1 MDRDG
6 MARTRGWFAGIVLV
20 PLLIAYF
27 RVPYTPLAAEA
38 PIAILALFVPF
49 LLPVPVYY
57 LAVRGRKWTIACGAI
72 LVAFVALPWTMMLLN
87 IEPWPLYLA
96 LGVLTTW
103 LSVLLGAAVT
113 GYKAAARRLRKADLA
128 A

>member
-1 MDRDG
+1 
-6 MARTRGWFAGIVLV
+6 MARTRAWFAGIVLL
-20 PLLIAYF
+20 PPLIAYF
-27 RVPYTPLAAEA
+27 RVPYTGLAAEP

-57 LAVRGRKWTIACGAI
+57 LAIRGRRWTIACGAI
-72 LVAFVALPWTMMLLN
+72 LVLFVALPWTLLLLN
-87 IEPWPLYLA
+87 IEPSPLYLG

-103 LSVLLGAAVT
+103 LAVLLGAAVT
-113 GYKAAARRLRKADLA
+113 GYKTAARRLRKTDLA